1 MKYNKQNNF
10 SSFWLGDTLQD
21 KSLIQDDTQYTKS
34 GLDHIKLASYQRAIS
49 NFVNIVTAQNIPVEF
64 SQRGDS
70 YTDGKVVTISSKLDD
85 KLFDSSVGLALHEGS
100 HILLSDFDF
109 LKTLGSTIPKT
120 TYQLGMN
127 KGMRKR
133 DIRDFFK
140 NMLNFVEDRRID
152 HYVVST
158 SPGYKGYYLSMYQ
171 KYFNSPTIDKG
182 LKTDE
187 FTEATIDSYMFR
199 IINLTNPNTNLD
211 ALPGLRNIWK
221 TIDLRNISRLQST
234 GDAWKVAYKIGKIVL
249 ENLDDTNRE
258 ETYDDIKKRLNQ
270 ALHQSMNQQGGSRS
284 GGSEG
289 QRDMVNDYSVNRIK
303 DLIQKYKDSNDYE
316 RLLDQVQVESVYLQ
330 DGGRVANM
338 VDILY
343 QELENG
349 MSDDE
354 KSDLRKKL
362 DRAFDKQRK
371 FIDGKISKRKLS
383 KKDKQKVQAISESGT
398 TLKDILKD
406 KKHSDSLTNTW
417 MNSNIGGKK
426 QCVVVKNFNKTLI
439 DSGMFRSLIDPNPW
453 RDTQTRVLEGLRLG
467 KMLGKKLQI
476 RGEERLLKNTRLES
490 GRIDKR
496 LIAELGFGN
505 SNVFHTINIDKYP
518 DGFLHISLDASG
530 SMSGEKFNKS
540 LTCAIAIIQAVDMIP
555 NFDVVFSLRG
565 TQDSH
570 TRSGDLPVIMYAYD
584 SRVDNISK
592 VRNLFKYLTCNST
605 TPEGLCFE
613 AIMDDMIMTTDK
625 MDSFFLNLSDGMP
638 MYSNDSLYY
647 CGDEAVNHTRD
658 MVNKMRKMGINI
670 LSYFISNHESDST
683 LQDFKTMYG
692 QNAENINVSSVTQI
706 AKTMNKMFL
715 TK

>member
-1 MKYNKQNNF
+1 MKLNKQNNF
-10 SSFWLGDTLQD
+10 SSFWLGDSLEN
-21 KSLIQDDTQYTKS
+21 KSLIENDVDTKPKV
-34 GLDHIKLASYQRAIS
+34 DHIKLAGYQRAIS
-49 NFVNIVTAQNIPVEF
+49 NFVNIVTSKSIPVQF

-109 LKTLGSTIPKT
+109 LKQLGSTIPKT
-120 TYQLGMN
+120 TYELGIS
-127 KGMRKR
+127 KGMRQR
-133 DIRDFFK
+133 DIKEFFK
-140 NMLNFVEDRRID
+140 NMLNYVEDRRID
-152 HYVVST
+152 HYVVSS

-182 LKTDE
+182 LKSDE
-187 FTEATIDSYMFR
+187 MTEATLDSYMFR

-211 ALPGLRNIWK
+211 ALPGLRDIWN

-234 GDAWKVAYKIGKIVL
+234 GDAWKVAYKVGKLVL
-249 ENLDDTNRE
+249 QNLDDTDRD
-258 ETYDDIKKRLNQ
+258 ETYNDIKKRLNQ
-270 ALHQSMNQQGGSRS
+270 ALQQSMNQQGSGRT

-303 DLIQKYKDSNDYE
+303 EMMQKYQDSNDYE
-316 RLLDQVQVESVYLQ
+316 RLLDSVQVESRYLQ

-338 VDILY
+338 VERLY

-349 MSDDE
+349 MTDDE

-362 DRAFDKQRK
+362 DRALDKQRK
-371 FIDGKISKRKLS
+371 FLQGQISKRKLS

-398 TLKDILKD
+398 TLKNVLQ
-406 KKHSDSLTNTW
+406 DSKYDEMSNRW
-417 MNSNIGGKK
+417 MNKDVGGKK
-426 QCVVVKNFNKTLI
+426 QCVVVKNFNQTLV
-439 DSGMFRSLIDPNPW
+439 DSGLFRSLIDPSPW
-453 RDTQTRVLEGLRLG
+453 RDTQTRVVEGLRLG

-476 RGEERLLKNTRLES
+476 RGEERLLKNTRLNS

-505 SNVFHTINIDKYP
+505 SNVFHTINIDKFP

-565 TQDSH
+565 TQDS
-570 TRSGDLPVIMYAYD
+570 GELPVIMYAYD
-584 SRVDNISK
+584 SRVDKITK
-592 VRNLFKYLTCNST
+592 IRKLFRYLHCGST

-613 AIMDDMIMTTDK
+613 AIMDDMITTTDK

-638 MYSNDSLYY
+638 MYSNDTLYY

-670 LSYFISNHESDST
+670 LSYFISDYDSDKT

-692 QNAENINVSSVTQI
+692 GNAENINVSSVTQI
-706 AKTMNKMFL
+706 AKTMNNMFL

>member
-1 MKYNKQNNF
+1 MKLNKQNNF
-10 SSFWLGDTLQD
+10 SSFWLGDTLQNN
-21 KSLIQDDTQYTKS
+21 SLIEKDIDTKP
-34 GLDHIKLASYQRAIS
+34 GIDHIKLASYQRAIS
-49 NFVNIVTAQNIPVEF
+49 NFVNIVTAQNIPVQF

-120 TYQLGMN
+120 TYALGMS
-127 KGMRKR
+127 KGMRQR
-133 DIRDFFK
+133 DIREFFK

-152 HYVVST
+152 HYVVSS

-182 LKTDE
+182 LKSDE
-187 FTEATIDSYMFR
+187 MTELTLDSYMFR

-211 ALPGLRNIWK
+211 ALPGLRDIWN
-221 TIDLRNISRLQST
+221 TMDLRNVSRLQST

-249 ENLDDTNRE
+249 QNLDDTNRE
-258 ETYDDIKKRLNQ
+258 ETYSDIKKRLNQ
-270 ALHQSMNQQGGSRS
+270 ALQQSMNQQGGSS
-284 GGSEG
+284 TGGSEG
-289 QRDMVNDYSVNRIK
+289 QRDMINDYSVNRIK
-303 DLIQKYKDSNDYE
+303 DLMQKYQDSNDYE
-316 RLLDQVQVESVYLQ
+316 RLLDSVQVESVYLQ

-338 VDILY
+338 VERIY

-349 MSDDE
+349 LSDDE

-362 DRAFDKQRK
+362 DRVFDKQKK

-406 KKHSDSLTNTW
+406 SKYDEMSSRW
-417 MNSNIGGKK
+417 MNRNTGGKK
-426 QCVVVKNFNKTLI
+426 QCIVVRNFNQTLV
-439 DSGMFRSLIDPNPW
+439 DSGMFRSLIDSSPW
-453 RDTQTRVLEGLRLG
+453 RDTQVRVVEGLRLG

-476 RGEERLLKNTRLES
+476 RGEERLLKNTRLNS

-505 SNVFHTINIDKYP
+505 SNVFHTIDVDKYP

-570 TRSGDLPVIMYAYD
+570 TRNGDLPVIMYAYD
-584 SRVDNISK
+584 SRVDKISK
-592 VRNLFKYLTCNST
+592 VRNLFQYLHCGST

-613 AIMDDMIMTTDK
+613 AIMDDMITTTDK

-638 MYSNDSLYY
+638 MYSNDTLYY
-647 CGDEAVNHTRD
+647 CGDEAVHHTRD

-670 LSYFISNHESDST
+670 LSYFISDYDRDTT

-692 QNAENINVSSVTQI
+692 QDAENINVSSVTQI
-706 AKTMNKMFL
+706 AKTMNNMFL
-715 TK
+715 SK

>member
-1 MKYNKQNNF
+1 MKLNKQNNF
-10 SSFWLGDTLQD
+10 SSFWLGDTLQNN
-21 KSLIQDDTQYTKS
+21 SLIEKDIDTKP
-34 GLDHIKLASYQRAIS
+34 GIDHIKLASYQRAIS
-49 NFVNIVTAQNIPVEF
+49 NFVNIVTAQNIPVQF

-120 TYQLGMN
+120 TYALGMS
-127 KGMRKR
+127 KGMRQR
-133 DIRDFFK
+133 DIREFFK

-152 HYVVST
+152 HYVVSS

-182 LKTDE
+182 LKSDE
-187 FTEATIDSYMFR
+187 MTELTLDSYMFR

-211 ALPGLRNIWK
+211 ALPGLRDIWN
-221 TIDLRNISRLQST
+221 TMDLRNVSRLQST

-249 ENLDDTNRE
+249 QNLDDTDRE
-258 ETYDDIKKRLNQ
+258 ETYNDIKKRLNQ
-270 ALHQSMNQQGGSRS
+270 ALQQSLNQQGGESTC
-284 GGSEG
+284 GSEG
-289 QRDMVNDYSVNRIK
+289 KRDMINDYSVNRIK
-303 DLIQKYKDSNDYE
+303 DIMQKYQDSNDYE

-338 VDILY
+338 VERLY

-349 MSDDE
+349 LSDDE

-362 DRAFDKQRK
+362 DRVFDKQKK

-406 KKHSDSLTNTW
+406 SKYDEMSSRW
-417 MNSNIGGKK
+417 MNRNTGGKK
-426 QCVVVKNFNKTLI
+426 QCIVVRNFNQTLV
-439 DSGMFRSLIDPNPW
+439 DSGMFRSLIDSSPW
-453 RDTQTRVLEGLRLG
+453 RDTQVRVVEGLRLG

-476 RGEERLLKNTRLES
+476 RGEERLLKNTRLNS

-505 SNVFHTINIDKYP
+505 SNVFHTIDVDKYP

-570 TRSGDLPVIMYAYD
+570 TRNGDLPVIMYAYD
-584 SRVDNISK
+584 SRVDKISK
-592 VRNLFKYLTCNST
+592 VRNLFQYLHCGST

-613 AIMDDMIMTTDK
+613 AIMDDMITTTDK

-638 MYSNDSLYY
+638 MYSNDTLYY
-647 CGDEAVNHTRD
+647 CGDEAVHHTRD

-670 LSYFISNHESDST
+670 LSYFISDYDRDTT

-692 QNAENINVSSVTQI
+692 QDAENINVSSVTQI
-706 AKTMNKMFL
+706 AKTMNNMFL
-715 TK
+715 SK

>member
-1 MKYNKQNNF
+1 MKLNKQNNF
-10 SSFWLGDTLQD
+10 SSFWLGDTLQN
-21 KSLIQDDTQYTKS
+21 KSLIEKDIDTKP
-34 GLDHIKLASYQRAIS
+34 GIDHIRLASYQRAIS
-49 NFVNIVTAQNIPVEF
+49 NFVNIVTAQNIPVQF

-120 TYQLGMN
+120 TYALGMS
-127 KGMRKR
+127 KGMRER
-133 DIRDFFK
+133 DIREFFK

-152 HYVVST
+152 HYIVSS

-187 FTEATIDSYMFR
+187 MTELTLDSYMFR

-211 ALPGLRNIWK
+211 ALPGLRDIWN
-221 TIDLRNISRLQST
+221 TMDLRNVSRLQST

-249 ENLDDTNRE
+249 QNLDDTDRA
-258 ETYDDIKKRLNQ
+258 ETYNDIKKRLNQ
-270 ALHQSMNQQGGSRS
+270 TLEQSMNQQGGGST

-289 QRDMVNDYSVNRIK
+289 QRDMINDYSVNRIK
-303 DLIQKYKDSNDYE
+303 DMIQKYQDSNDYE

-338 VDILY
+338 VERLY

-349 MSDDE
+349 MTDDE

-362 DRAFDKQRK
+362 DRAFDKQKK

-406 KKHSDSLTNTW
+406 KKYEDISSRWTHKNV
-417 MNSNIGGKK
+417 GGKK
-426 QCVVVKNFNKTLI
+426 QCIVVRNFNRTLV
-439 DSGMFRSLIDPNPW
+439 DSGMFRSLIDSNPW
-453 RDTQTRVLEGLRLG
+453 KDTQGRTTEGLRLG

-476 RGEERLLKNTRLES
+476 RGEERLLKNTRLNS

-505 SNVFHTINIDKYP
+505 SNVFHTIDVDKYP

-570 TRSGDLPVIMYAYD
+570 TRNGDLPVIMYAYD
-584 SRVDNISK
+584 SRVDKISK
-592 VRNLFKYLTCNST
+592 VRNLFKYLHCGST
-605 TPEGLCFE
+605 TPEGLCYE
-613 AIMDDMIMTTDK
+613 AIMDDMITTTDK

-638 MYSNDSLYY
+638 MYSNDSMYY
-647 CGDEAVNHTRD
+647 CGDDAVNHTRD

-670 LSYFISNHESDST
+670 LSYFISDYDRDTT

-692 QNAENINVSSVTQI
+692 QDAENINVSSVTQI
-706 AKTMNKMFL
+706 AKTMNNMFL

>member
-1 MKYNKQNNF
+1 MKLNKQNNF
-10 SSFWLGDTLQD
+10 SSFWLGDTLQNN
-21 KSLIQDDTQYTKS
+21 SLIEKDIDTKP
-34 GLDHIKLASYQRAIS
+34 GIDHIKLASYQRAIS
-49 NFVNIVTAQNIPVEF
+49 NFVNIVTAQNIPVQF

-120 TYQLGMN
+120 TYALGMS
-127 KGMRKR
+127 KGMRQR
-133 DIRDFFK
+133 DIKEFFK

-152 HYVVST
+152 HYVVSS

-182 LKTDE
+182 LKSDE
-187 FTEATIDSYMFR
+187 MTELTLDSYMFR

-211 ALPGLRNIWK
+211 ALPGLRDIWN
-221 TIDLRNISRLQST
+221 TMGLRNVSRLQST

-249 ENLDDTNRE
+249 QNLDDTDRE
-258 ETYDDIKKRLNQ
+258 ETYNDIKKRLNQ
-270 ALHQSMNQQGGSRS
+270 ALQQSMNQQGGGGT

-289 QRDMVNDYSVNRIK
+289 QRDMINDYSVNRIK
-303 DLIQKYKDSNDYE
+303 DIMQKYQDSNDYE

-338 VDILY
+338 VERLY

-349 MSDDE
+349 MTDDE

-362 DRAFDKQRK
+362 DRAFDKQKK

-406 KKHSDSLTNTW
+406 SKYDEMSSRW
-417 MNSNIGGKK
+417 MNRNAGGKK
-426 QCVVVKNFNKTLI
+426 QCIVVRNFNQTLV
-439 DSGMFRSLIDPNPW
+439 DSGMFRSLIDSSPW
-453 RDTQTRVLEGLRLG
+453 RDTQVRVVEGLRLG

-476 RGEERLLKNTRLES
+476 RGEERLLKNTRLNS

-505 SNVFHTINIDKYP
+505 SNVFHTIDVDKYP

-570 TRSGDLPVIMYAYD
+570 TRNGDLPVIMYAYD
-584 SRVDNISK
+584 SRVDKISK
-592 VRNLFKYLTCNST
+592 VRKLFRYLHCGST

-613 AIMDDMIMTTDK
+613 AIMDDMITTTDK

-638 MYSNDSLYY
+638 MYSNDTLYY
-647 CGDEAVNHTRD
+647 CGDGAVHHTRD

-670 LSYFISNHESDST
+670 LSYFISDYDRDTT

-692 QNAENINVSSVTQI
+692 QDAENINVSSVTQI
-706 AKTMNKMFL
+706 AKTMNNMFL

>member
-1 MKYNKQNNF
+1 MKLNKQNNF
-10 SSFWLGDTLQD
+10 SSFWLGDTLQNN
-21 KSLIQDDTQYTKS
+21 SLIEKDIDTKP
-34 GLDHIKLASYQRAIS
+34 GIDHIKLASYQRAIS
-49 NFVNIVTAQNIPVEF
+49 NFVNIVTAQNIPVQF

-120 TYQLGMN
+120 TYALGMS
-127 KGMRKR
+127 KGMRQR
-133 DIRDFFK
+133 DIREFFK

-152 HYVVST
+152 HYVVSS

-182 LKTDE
+182 LKSDE
-187 FTEATIDSYMFR
+187 MTELTLDSYMFR

-211 ALPGLRNIWK
+211 ALPGLRDIWN
-221 TIDLRNISRLQST
+221 TMDLRNVSRLQST

-249 ENLDDTNRE
+249 QNLDDTNRE
-258 ETYDDIKKRLNQ
+258 ETYSDIKKRLNQ
-270 ALHQSMNQQGGSRS
+270 ALQQSMNQQGGSS
-284 GGSEG
+284 TGGSEG
-289 QRDMVNDYSVNRIK
+289 QRDMINDYSVNRIK
-303 DLIQKYKDSNDYE
+303 DLMQKYQDSNDYE
-316 RLLDQVQVESVYLQ
+316 RLLDSVQVESVYLQ

-338 VDILY
+338 VERIY

-349 MSDDE
+349 LSDDE

-362 DRAFDKQRK
+362 DRVFDKQKK

-406 KKHSDSLTNTW
+406 SKYDEMSSRW
-417 MNSNIGGKK
+417 MNRNTGGKK
-426 QCVVVKNFNKTLI
+426 QCIVVRNFNQTLV
-439 DSGMFRSLIDPNPW
+439 DSGMFRSLIDSNPW
-453 RDTQTRVLEGLRLG
+453 RDTQVRVVEGLRLG

-476 RGEERLLKNTRLES
+476 RGEERLLKNTRLNS

-505 SNVFHTINIDKYP
+505 SNVFHTIDVDKYP

-570 TRSGDLPVIMYAYD
+570 TRNGDLPVIMYAYD
-584 SRVDNISK
+584 SRVDKISK
-592 VRNLFKYLTCNST
+592 VRNLFQYLHCGST

-613 AIMDDMIMTTDK
+613 AIMDDMITTTDK

-638 MYSNDSLYY
+638 MYSNDTLYY
-647 CGDEAVNHTRD
+647 CGDEAVHHTRD

-670 LSYFISNHESDST
+670 LSYFISDYDRDTT

-692 QNAENINVSSVTQI
+692 QDAENINVSSVTQI
-706 AKTMNKMFL
+706 AKTMNNMFL
-715 TK
+715 SK